1 MKSLF
6 RTKSVESVLE
16 SVKKKSLKK
25 TLGVFDLILL
35 GVGGAIGVGIFVLAG
50 LVAAKH
56 AGPAVSVS
64 CLLAAIV
71 CMAAGLA
78 YAEFASIVPAS
89 GSAYTYSYVSLG
101 EFVAWLVAC
110 GLVLE
115 YTVVA
120 STVAAGWSGYFTGM
134 LKQSGIILP
143 EALTTVPSQG
153 GLVNLPA
160 VLIATFV
167 GLLLYRG
174 TKESV
179 IANRILVGIKFVVI
193 TVFLVV
199 ATPNIKM
206 ENYAEF
212 FPFGWNGVLLGA
224 ATIFFAYTGFD
235 SLATAVEEC
244 KNPKRDMPI
253 GIIAGLLICAL
264 VYVLISLALT
274 GISHYSTLNN
284 PEPMARAL
292 RENGSNIGSALI
304 AVGALIGMVTVLLVM
319 MYSQSRIFFVMSRDG
334 LLPAFFSK
342 VHSKYETPHISC
354 LFVMIAVAL
363 IAGFTPIKIMG
374 ELSSLGTLFAFFI
387 VSFGV
392 IILRFTRPD
401 LPRSFKCPAV
411 FIVAPFG
418 VISCGYLI
426 YTLLHETGKPALI
439 WFAFGL
445 LVYFFYSRK
454 KSNLNLSRNPSTLDS

>member
-6 RTKSVESVLE
+6 RTKSVEAVLE
-16 SVKKKSLKK
+16 SVKNKSLKK
-25 TLGVFDLILL
+25 TLGALDLVLL

-50 LVAAKH
+50 LVAARH
-56 AGPAVSVS
+56 AGPAVAIS
-64 CLLAAIV
+64 CLLAAVV
-71 CMAAGLA
+71 CMCAGLA
-78 YAEFASIVPAS
+78 YAEFASVVPAA

-120 STVAAGWSGYFTGM
+120 STVAAGWSGYFVGM
-134 LKQSGIILP
+134 LKQGGINLP
-143 EALTTVPSQG
+143 QAITTVPTDG
-153 GLVNLPA
+153 GVVNLPA
-160 VLIATFV
+160 ILIVLFV
-167 GLLLYRG
+167 GSLLYRG
-174 TKESV
+174 TRESA
-179 IANRILVGIKFVVI
+179 IANRILVGIKLVI
-193 TVFLVV
+193 ITIFLLV
-199 ATPNIKM
+199 AAPHIKM

-212 FPFGWNGVLLGA
+212 MPFGWNGVLLGA

-253 GIIAGLLICAL
+253 GIIVGLLICASI
-264 VYVLISLALT
+264 YILISLALT
-274 GISHYSTLNN
+274 GISHYSTLDN
-284 PEPMARAL
+284 PEPVARAL
-292 RENGSNIGSALI
+292 RENGSNVGAALV

-334 LLPAFFSK
+334 LIPAQFSK
-342 VHSKYETPHISC
+342 VHEKYGTPHFSC
-354 LFVMIAVAL
+354 IFVIIAVSA

-374 ELSSLGTLFAFFI
+374 QLSSLGTLFAFFI
-387 VSFGV
+387 VSIGV
-392 IILRFTRPD
+392 LVLRFTRPD
-401 LPRSFKCPAV
+401 LQRSFKCPWI
-411 FIVAPFG
+411 FFVAPFA

-426 YTLLHETGKPALI
+426 YTLLMETGRAALV

-445 LVYFFYSRK
+445 LVYFAYSRK
-454 KSNLNLSRNPSTLDS
+454 RSNLNTEK

>member
-25 TLGVFDLILL
+25 TLGAFDLVLL

-50 LVAAKH
+50 LVAARH
-56 AGPAVSVS
+56 AGPGVAIS

-71 CMAAGLA
+71 CMCAGLA
-78 YAEFASIVPAS
+78 YAEFASVVPAS

-120 STVAAGWSGYFTGM
+120 ATVSAGWSGYFVGI
-134 LKQSGIILP
+134 LKQAGINLP
-143 EALTTVPSQG
+143 TSLTTVPSEG
-153 GLVNLPA
+153 GVVNLPA
-160 VLIATFV
+160 IIIIMFV
-167 GLLLYRG
+167 GALLYRG

-179 IANRILVGIKFVVI
+179 MANRILVGIKIVII
-193 TVFLVV
+193 TVFLII
-199 ATPNIKM
+199 AAPHIKM
-206 ENYAEF
+206 ENYADF
-212 FPFGWNGVLLGA
+212 LPYGWSGVLLGS

-253 GIIAGLLICAL
+253 GIIVGLLICATI
-264 VYVLISLALT
+264 YVLISLALT
-274 GISHYSTLNN
+274 GISHYSTLDN

-292 RENGSNIGSALI
+292 RENGSNIGSALV
-304 AVGALIGMVTVLLVM
+304 AGGALIGMVTVLLVM

-334 LLPAFFSK
+334 LLPASFSK
-342 VHSKYETPHISC
+342 VHPKHGTPHFSC
-354 LFVMIAVAL
+354 VFVVIAVSL
-363 IAGFTPIKIMG
+363 MSGFTPIKILG

-392 IILRFTRPD
+392 LVLRFTRPD
-401 LPRSFKCPAV
+401 LHRSFKCPMIFV
-411 FIVAPFG
+411 VAPFAI
-418 VISCGYLI
+418 ISCGYLI
-426 YTLLHETGKPALI
+426 YTLLVETGRPALI
-439 WFAFGL
+439 WFGFGL
-445 LVYFFYSRK
+445 LVYFLYSRK
-454 KSNLNLSRNPSTLDS
+454 RSNLNVDESHQ